1 MTKDELSTISTIVE
15 QLQEINSTV
24 SELSDIYL
32 SQAGQLQVAY
42 WKLDKIVKDNSSGEQ
57 EHANTNR
64 GASRWAGCYNYRRNS
79 SPALRM
85 AGVGE
90 EHD

>member
-24 SELSDIYL
+24 SELSDMYL

-42 WKLDKIVKDNSSGEQ
+42 WKLDKIVKDNSSGE
-57 EHANTNR
+57 
-64 GASRWAGCYNYRRNS
+64 Y
-79 SPALRM
+79 
-85 AGVGE
+85 
-90 EHD
+90 HD